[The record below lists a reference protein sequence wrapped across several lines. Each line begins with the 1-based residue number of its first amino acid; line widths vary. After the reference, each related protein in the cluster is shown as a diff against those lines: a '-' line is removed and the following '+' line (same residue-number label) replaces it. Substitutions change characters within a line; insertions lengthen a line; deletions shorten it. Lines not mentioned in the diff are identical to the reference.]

1 MIRRDQKVWEWSWS
15 GVGKD
20 GRVAVLIGWDFGEK
34 IMEDGSPGQECVW
47 GVKCLS
53 EV

>member
-15 GVGKD
+15 GVGED